1 MYFLKEFPMSK
12 KIMLFSIIFMINL
25 VIYCSNA
32 EKGFHNNEKG
42 ISQEVEN
49 LLNQGAIVIDVRTK
63 EEYDIKHYKNALNI
77 PYDVIENHLKEL
89 EQYKEKPIILYC
101 RSGRRSGIAKQILEK
116 YGFKRVI
123 NAVNLDSFPK
133 NTLEP

>member
-1 MYFLKEFPMSK
+1 
-12 KIMLFSIIFMINL
+12 MINL

-77 PYDVIENHLKEL
+77 PYDEIENHLKEL

-101 RSGRRSGIAKQILEK
+101 RTGRRSGIAKEILEK